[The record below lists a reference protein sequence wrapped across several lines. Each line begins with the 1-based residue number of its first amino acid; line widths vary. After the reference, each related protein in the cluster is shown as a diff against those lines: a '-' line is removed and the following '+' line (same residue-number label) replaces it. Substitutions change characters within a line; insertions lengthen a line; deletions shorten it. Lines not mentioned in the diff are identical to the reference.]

1 MSEKRMLKRPEVIK
15 VPESIGIP
23 SIDKPSSGTSKDSPD
38 FKTMNP
44 LITESC
50 VEYLNY
56 RIQQEEYSSRVY
68 MAMTMWL
75 DEKGFKGAAALWRKY
90 SDEELTHADIAR
102 KYLLSFGV
110 QPLTPRLDPPQQDFA
125 GSLPEIVKISYKHEI
140 EVSTQIKKMAD
151 HALGMKDHILYEL
164 ALSYLKEQVEE
175 HDKMQTW
182 MDKLKTF
189 GTDPLA
195 LRLLDNDMGE
205 VAGG

>member
-1 MSEKRMLKRPEVIK
+1 MEQKPSILKRPEVVK
-15 VPESIGIP
+15 MPESMGIP
-23 SIDKPSSGTSKDSPD
+23 AIDKPSTGTSKEVPEV
-38 FKTMNP
+38 KTMNP

-56 RIQQEEYSSRVY
+56 RIQQEEYSSRIY

-110 QPLTPRLDPPQQDFA
+110 QPLTPRLDPPQQDFS
-125 GSLPEIVKISYKHEI
+125 GSLPQIVELSYEHEI

-164 ALSYLKEQVEE
+164 CLGYLKEQVEE

-189 GTDPLA
+189 GKDPLA

-205 VAGG
+205 VAC

>member
-1 MSEKRMLKRPEVIK
+1 MEKSRMLKRPEVIK
-15 VPESIGIP
+15 LPESIGIP
-23 SIDKPSSGTSKDSPD
+23 NIDKASSGATKEIPD

-44 LITESC
+44 LISEKC

-56 RIQQEEYSSRVY
+56 RIQQEEYSSRIY

-75 DEKGFKGAAALWRKY
+75 DEKGFKGAAALWRNY

-110 QPLTPRLDPPQQDFA
+110 QHVTPRLDQPQQDFR
-125 GSLPEIVKISYKHEI
+125 GSLPEIIQLSYEHEI
-140 EVSTQIKKMAD
+140 EISFQIKKMAD
-151 HALGMKDHILYEL
+151 YALSIKDHMLYEL
-164 ALSYLKEQVEE
+164 CLSYLKEQVEE

-182 MDKLKTF
+182 VDKLKTF

-195 LRLLDNDMGE
+195 LRLLDNDMQE
-205 VAGG
+205 IAK

>member
-1 MSEKRMLKRPEVIK
+1 MSEKRILKRPEVIK

-23 SIDKPSSGTSKDSPD
+23 NIDKPSIGTTKDVPY
-38 FKTMNP
+38 FNTMNP
-44 LITESC
+44 LITESV

-68 MAMTMWL
+68 MSMTMWL
-75 DEKGFKGAAALWRKY
+75 DEKGFKGASALWRKY

-110 QPLTPRLDPPQQDFA
+110 QPVTPRLDSPQQDFP
-125 GSLPEIVKISYKHEI
+125 GSLPEIVKLSYKHEI

-151 HALGMKDHILYEL
+151 HALGTKDHILYEL
-164 ALSYLKEQVEE
+164 CLSYLKEQVEE

>member
-1 MSEKRMLKRPEVIK
+1 
-15 VPESIGIP
+15 
-23 SIDKPSSGTSKDSPD
+23 
-38 FKTMNP
+38 
-44 LITESC
+44 
-50 VEYLNY
+50 
-56 RIQQEEYSSRVY
+56 
-68 MAMTMWL
+68 MWL
-75 DEKGFKGAAALWRKY
+75 DEKGFKGASALWRKY

-110 QPLTPRLDPPQQDFA
+110 QPVTPRLDSPQQDFP
-125 GSLPEIVKISYKHEI
+125 GSLPEIVKLSYKHEI

-151 HALGMKDHILYEL
+151 HALGTKDHILYEL
-164 ALSYLKEQVEE
+164 CLSYLKEQVEE